1 MEKKIEKWLNDGLI
15 DRQTALKM
23 LAEVKQDKEKAVRTK
38 VNITIYTVAVILIGL
53 GVITFISANDWLLKL
68 LNSSDFLKI
77 FLMSLV
83 TVGAFVGGYKIAY
96 EKKNFPKLG
105 NALIFLSTLLI
116 GGTYALIGQI
126 YHVNANNSSLMF
138 LWLLSVL
145 PVAYAFRSRAINILS
160 IILMVLG
167 VIFFYAELS
176 LDTVLI
182 WTIFIPVLCG
192 LTLYSAGN
200 IPVVLNKFNDFSLS
214 YKIVGALPIFITLLV
229 LTCSV
234 EHSYHITSGY
244 YIFPIILLMLFNL
257 INYVRQKDCNTLLKI
272 ETVSIMTMLCL
283 LLLMLILPSVS
294 TPLVVIL
301 ANAFI
306 IAMITFGFNYG
317 YKFENGNIIGVTN
330 WMLTIF
336 LTVNYCRWGWSFMDK
351 SLFFIFGGGVL
362 LALGLYLEKRRKEVI
377 GKGKQA

>member
-15 DRQTALKM
+15 DKQTALKM
-23 LAEVKQDKEKAVRTK
+23 LAEIKQDKAKSVRTK

-83 TVGAFVGGYKIAY
+83 TFGAFVGGYKIAY

-126 YHVNANNSSLMF
+126 YHINANSSCLMF
-138 LWLLSVL
+138 LWLISVL
-145 PVAYAFRSRAINILS
+145 PVAYLFKSRAVNILS
-160 IILMVLG
+160 IILMILG

-176 LDTVLI
+176 LDTALI

-200 IPVVLNKFNDFSLS
+200 IPAVLNKYNDFSLS
-214 YKIVGALPIFITLLV
+214 YKIVGALPIFVTLLV

-244 YIFPIILLMLFNL
+244 YILPIVLLMLFNM

-272 ETVSIMTMLCL
+272 ETVSIITMLCML
-283 LLLMLILPSVS
+283 LLLLILPSVS
-294 TPLVVIL
+294 TPVVVIL

-336 LTVNYCRWGWSFMDK
+336 ITVNYCRWGWSFMNK
-351 SLFFIFGGGVL
+351 SLFFILGGGVL
-362 LALGLYLEKRRKEVI
+362 LALGLFLEKRRKEVME
-377 GKGKQA
+377 KKA

>member
-1 MEKKIEKWLNDGLI
+1 MEKKIEKWLNNGLI
-15 DRQTALKM
+15 DKQTALKM
-23 LAEVKQDKEKAVRTK
+23 LAEVKEDKAKAVRTK
-38 VNITIYTVAVILIGL
+38 VNITIYTVAVILLGL

-83 TVGAFVGGYKIAY
+83 TLGSFWGGYNIAY

-126 YHVNANNSSLMF
+126 YHINANSSSLMF
-138 LWLLSVL
+138 LWLLSIL
-145 PVAYAFRSRAINILS
+145 PVAYLFKSRAINILS
-160 IILMVLG
+160 IILMILG
-167 VIFFYAELS
+167 VISFYAELS
-176 LDTVLI
+176 LDTALI

-192 LTLYSAGN
+192 LILYSAGN

-214 YKIVGALPIFITLLV
+214 YKVVGALPIFITLLV

-244 YIFPIILLMLFNL
+244 YILPIVLLMLFNF
-257 INYVRQKDCNTLLKI
+257 INYVLQKNSNMLLKI
-272 ETVSIMTMLCL
+272 ETLSIITMLCML
-283 LLLMLILPSVS
+283 LLLLILPSVS
-294 TPLVVIL
+294 TPLVVIM
-301 ANAFI
+301 ANIFI

-317 YKFENGNIIGVTN
+317 YKFENGKIIGVTN
-330 WMLTIF
+330 WMLTVF

-351 SLFFIFGGGVL
+351 SLFFILGGGAL
-362 LALGLYLEKRRKEVI
+362 LALGLFLEKRRKEVV
-377 GKGKQA
+377 GKEKQA

>member
-15 DRQTALKM
+15 DKQTALKM
-23 LAEVKQDKEKAVRTK
+23 LAEIKEDKTRAVRTK

-77 FLMSLV
+77 FLMLLV
-83 TVGAFVGGYKIAY
+83 TFSAFAGGYNIAY

-126 YHVNANNSSLMF
+126 YHINANSSSLMF
-138 LWLLSVL
+138 LWMISIL
-145 PVAYAFRSRAINILS
+145 PAAYLFKSRAINILS
-160 IILMVLG
+160 IILMILS

-176 LDTVLI
+176 LDASLI

-192 LTLYSAGN
+192 LILYSAGN
-200 IPVVLNKFNDFSLS
+200 IPVVLDKFNDFSLS
-214 YKIVGALPIFITLLV
+214 YKIVGALPIFVTLLV

-234 EHSYHITSGY
+234 EHSYHIMSGY
-244 YIFPIILLMLFNL
+244 YILPIVLLMLFNV
-257 INYVRQKDCNTLLKI
+257 INYVRQRDCNMLLKI
-272 ETVSIMTMLCL
+272 ETTSMITLLCML
-283 LLLMLILPSVS
+283 LLLLILPSVS

-306 IAMITFGFNYG
+306 IAMIVFGFNYG
-317 YKFENGNIIGVTN
+317 YKFENGNIIGITN

-336 LTVNYCRWGWSFMDK
+336 LTVNYCRWGWSFMNK
-351 SLFFIFGGGVL
+351 SLFFILGGGVL
-362 LALGLYLEKRRKEVI
+362 LALGLFLEKCRKEVI